1 MIANRNTV
9 LETEKFELID
19 ENDAKVPWVE
29 CELDRGFSAERAV
42 VRDKRILLVDDEEQL
57 RAVVRMIL
65 ELDGHQV
72 TEASNGAEALSLFT
86 GGEFDLVITDFEMP
100 VMKGNELAARIKQ
113 FDPSLPILMITASER
128 ACLDAENPV
137 DTLMHKP
144 LTVPEL
150 HFALGKLFS
159 VDHGLE
165 CPDIQ
170 TRPEPVRDRDR
181 ASVVLA

>member
-1 MIANRNTV
+1 MIANRNSV

-19 ENDAKVPWVE
+19 DNDAKVPWVE

-72 TEASNGAEALSLFT
+72 TEASNGAEALSLLT
-86 GGEFDLVITDFEMP
+86 MGEFDLVITDFEMP
-100 VMKGNELAARIKQ
+100 VMKGNELAVRIKV
-113 FDPSLPILMITASER
+113 FDPLLPILMVTASER
-128 ACLDAENPV
+128 ARLDAENPV
-137 DTLMHKP
+137 DALMHKP

-150 HFALGKLFS
+150 HYALGKLLS
-159 VDHGLE
+159 EDHGLE
-165 CPDIQ
+165 CTEIQ
-170 TRPEPVRDRDR
+170 TRPDSARDR
-181 ASVVLA
+181 ASVVLV